1 GVERYPLPGALTASL
16 RALSREQDST
26 LFMSLLAIVNILL
39 YRYTGQEDIITGSP
53 VSGREHGELEDQL
66 GLYVNTLALRCRFRG
81 TDSYRDVLQQV
92 RQVTLDAQAHQAYPF
107 DALVDELPLPRDT
120 SRHPLFDVMVMMD
133 HTTVA
138 PLTAGGLTLH
148 PYEDMADEVAKFD
161 LTFTFED
168 RHENLALHVSYNSDI
183 YTPGTIQR
191 MCAHFEQLLAA
202 VAAAPQLP
210 VNALDYLPA
219 DESNKIIT
227 VFNDTAAN
235 WPDTETIVTLLEQQV
250 ARTPEQTA
258 LVCGDVTYTYRSLN
272 EAANRLGDYL
282 RKEYHIG
289 SEDLVAVQLDR
300 SEWMIIAILGVLKAG
315 GAYVPVDP
323 TYPQE
328 RIAYMLSDSGA
339 KIVIDNAMVERFR
352 QVSDEYHPENIP
364 AVGAP

>member
-1 GVERYPLPGALTASL
+1 SVERYPLPGALTASL

-66 GLYVNTLALRCRFRG
+66 GLYINTLALRCRFRG
-81 TDSYRDVLQQV
+81 TDSYREILQQV

-148 PYEDMADEVAKFD
+148 PYEGMADEVAKFD

-168 RHENLALHVSYNSDI
+168 QGDELLLNISYNSDI
-183 YTPGTIQR
+183 YHTSTIQR
-191 MCAHFEQLLAA
+191 MCTHVEQLLAA
-202 VAAAPQLP
+202 VTAAPQLP
-210 VNALDYLPA
+210 VAELDYLPTA
-219 DESNKIIT
+219 EKNRIIAE
-227 VFNDTAAN
+227 FNDTATN
-235 WPDTETIVTLLEQQV
+235 WPATETIVTLFEQQV

-258 LVCGDVTYTYRSLN
+258 LVCGD
-272 EAANRLGDYL
+272 
-282 RKEYHIG
+282 
-289 SEDLVAVQLDR
+289 
-300 SEWMIIAILGVLKAG
+300 
-315 GAYVPVDP
+315 
-323 TYPQE
+323 
-328 RIAYMLSDSGA
+328 
-339 KIVIDNAMVERFR
+339 
-352 QVSDEYHPENIP
+352 
-364 AVGAP
+364 